1 LLSIRSIFYLFFS
14 AVDRSGSACE
24 SDVESGFVEPEP
36 NEIGNKVIKMVSRF
50 VDKVC
55 TEGEVREEHIR
66 SLHQMIPGVV
76 HIHIETLDGV
86 NRESKRLP
94 PIQKVLISNIFL
106 TYKNKH
112 ILILQNYFKY

>member
-1 LLSIRSIFYLFFS
+1 MIFS
-14 AVDRSGSACE
+14 AVDRSGSVCE
-24 SDVESGFVEPEP
+24 SDIESGFAEPEP
-36 NEIGNKVIKMVSRF
+36 NEIGTKVVKMVSRF

-94 PIQKVLISNIFL
+94 PIQKVYNFLNEKITELLNKLFLFISL
-106 TYKNKH
+106 
-112 ILILQNYFKY
+112 KY

>member
-1 LLSIRSIFYLFFS
+1 M
-14 AVDRSGSACE
+14 CE

-86 NRESKRLP
+86 YRESKRLP
-94 PIQKVLISNIFL
+94 PIQKVLTIYFIYIFNILKQMYFIF
-106 TYKNKH
+106 K
-112 ILILQNYFKY
+112 NYFIYLA

>member
-1 LLSIRSIFYLFFS
+1 MYVFS
-14 AVDRSGSACE
+14 GVDRSGSVCE
-24 SDVESGFVEPEP
+24 SDVESGFAEPEP

-55 TEGEVREEHIR
+55 TEGEVSEEHIR

-94 PIQKVLISNIFL
+94 PIQKVL
-106 TYKNKH
+106 TNKYTF
-112 ILILQNYFKY
+112 NM